1 MKRFSALI
9 LLVMIL
15 SACAPK
21 TITPIP
27 SVAATQTH
35 IPVDIPP
42 IALATPTLIPVDIPP
57 VHPTSNGGSGDLTPA
72 QQAAISS
79 LSSTLNVPVDQISVV
94 STDVV
99 TWPNG
104 CMGVQRIGVMCTM
117 NQVPGFKIVLEA
129 DGKQY
134 EFHTNQDGSSIA
146 PAGGIQASGSAED
159 AVRKQLASMQGIDP
173 SRISVVS
180 DADIEWPDSC
190 LGVAQEG
197 MACAQMVTPGHL
209 IVLEANNVQYEYHT
223 NGDGSEIQPASIL
236 ITWKQTGGIAGRCDE
251 MTIYLSGEIH
261 ASSCKQTKDTSMKDL
276 FTADDNS
283 RLAQWSAKYGQVMID
298 LSDPKGAAD
307 AMTRILIFNG
317 DGNGQPSQADQQT
330 LYNWAKMIYQK
341 LQIGN

>member
-1 MKRFSALI
+1 MKRFLALI

-15 SACAPK
+15 SACAPQ

-27 SVAATQTH
+27 PVASTQTH

-42 IALATPTLIPVDIPP
+42 VLATPTLIPVDIPP
-57 VHPTSNGGSGDLTPA
+57 VHPSLPNGTSDLTPA

-79 LSSTLNVPVDQISVV
+79 LSSTLNLPADQISVV
-94 STDVV
+94 STDAV

-104 CMGVQRIGVMCTM
+104 CMGIQRIGVMCTM

-129 DGKQY
+129 NGKQY
-134 EFHTNQDGSSIA
+134 EFHTNQDGSVIA
-146 PAGGIQASGSAED
+146 PAGGIQSSGPAED
-159 AVRKQLASMQGIDP
+159 AAKKQLASMQGIDV
-173 SRISVVS
+173 SQISVVS

-190 LGVAQEG
+190 LGVAQAG
-197 MACAQMVTPGHL
+197 MACAQIVTPGHL

-261 ASSCKQTKDTSMKDL
+261 ASSCNKTKDTSMKDL
-276 FTADDNS
+276 FTADDQS
-283 RLAQWSAKYGQVMID
+283 QLDQWSAKYGQALID
-298 LSDPKGAAD
+298 LSDPKNAAD
-307 AMTRILIFNG
+307 AMTRIMTFDGN
-317 DGNGQPSQADQQT
+317 GNGQPTQADQQT
-330 LYNWAKMIYQK
+330 LYNWAQMIYQK